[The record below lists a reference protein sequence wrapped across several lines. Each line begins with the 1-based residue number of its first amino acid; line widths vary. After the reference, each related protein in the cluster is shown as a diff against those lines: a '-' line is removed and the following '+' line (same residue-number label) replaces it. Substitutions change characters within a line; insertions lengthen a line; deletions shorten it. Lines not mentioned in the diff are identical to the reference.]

1 MNKPYKTKVRP
12 TGTAGILAK
21 VRISDAPEIMRLHEL
36 APAVQ
41 ADIARARDAGFS
53 PVSLRWPSGQFALVF
68 CEPGH
73 AWPSA
78 EIILAAYRQGQNNSK
93 TFPDGEISCMS

>member
-1 MNKPYKTKVRP
+1 MNRSAKTEAGS
-12 TGTAGILAK
+12 TSTADILAQ

-36 APAVQ
+36 ATEVQ
-41 ADIARARDAGFS
+41 AEIAKAQDAGLS

-73 AWPSA
+73 TWPSA
-78 EIILAAYRQGQNNSK
+78 EIILAAYRQCESNSK
-93 TFPDGEISCMS
+93 TFPDGEISCKP

>member
-1 MNKPYKTKVRP
+1 MNRSRTTKAGP
-12 TGTAGILAK
+12 TSTADILAQ

-41 ADIARARDAGFS
+41 ADIAQARSAGFS

-68 CEPGH
+68 CEPEH
-73 AWPSA
+73 TWPSA
-78 EIILAAYRQGQNNSK
+78 EIILAAYRQCQSTSK
-93 TFPDGEISCMS
+93 TFPAGEISCKL

>member
-1 MNKPYKTKVRP
+1 MNRTRKTKAKP
-12 TGTAGILAK
+12 ISAAGILAQ
-21 VRISDAPEIMRLHEL
+21 VRISDAPEIMRLHKL

-41 ADIARARDAGFS
+41 AEIVQSRSAGFS
-53 PVSLRWPSGQFALVF
+53 PVSLRWPGGQFALVF

-78 EIILAAYRQGQNNSK
+78 EIILAAYRQGQSNSK
-93 TFPDGEISCMS
+93 TFPDGEVSCKP